1 MLKNPPN
8 PCDGYGLGMG
18 NSRLTRTRTRPT
30 QTRVPGG
37 FSHPPLG
44 TNARIVFCHTQSFTE
59 PVERV
64 VYPPP
69 HIPSGSE
76 RIRADS
82 ERNGRNPSKFRP
94 HSEQKI

>member
-44 TNARIVFCHTQSFTE
+44 TTA
-59 PVERV
+59 
-64 VYPPP
+64 
-69 HIPSGSE
+69 SGSRE
-76 RIRADS
+76 
-82 ERNGRNPSKFRP
+82 
-94 HSEQKI
+94 H